1 MLGESVSGPCEVPCR
16 IILSITPLPPFPY
29 HLPASMFL
37 PCAGGGNV
45 SAPSFWAYWVG
56 TDLKELT
63 LPPLRPP
70 NRVEVCFFPGSPW
83 STHQILEAGR
93 KCWSPFTAT
102 GQVAWGWEW
111 GSGWVR
117 LWELRPRW
125 DPLCFQRPHSDLQR
139 PPSLLSRPSSLFS
152 SQDLHVANPHWFLQR
167 EGSSLS
173 FPGSFPFF
181 SFPHSKCH
189 SLFWRPPL
197 STPWHLL

>member
-1 MLGESVSGPCEVPCR
+1 MLGESVSGPWEFPCR

-37 PCAGGGNV
+37 PRAGGGNF

-70 NRVEVCFFPGSPW
+70 NGVEVCFFPGSPW

-102 GQVAWGWEW
+102 GQVAGGWEW
-111 GSGWVR
+111 GSGWVT

-152 SQDLHVANPHWFLQR
+152 S
-167 EGSSLS
+167 
-173 FPGSFPFF
+173 
-181 SFPHSKCH
+181 
-189 SLFWRPPL
+189 
-197 STPWHLL
+197 